1 MTITVNILGVD
12 VYAGVIAF
20 AIGMLMMTALMVA
33 THIDS
38 KKEDN

>member
-1 MTITVNILGVD
+1 MSITVNILGVD

-20 AIGMLMMTALMVA
+20 SIGMLMMISLMVA
-33 THIDS
+33 TYLDS